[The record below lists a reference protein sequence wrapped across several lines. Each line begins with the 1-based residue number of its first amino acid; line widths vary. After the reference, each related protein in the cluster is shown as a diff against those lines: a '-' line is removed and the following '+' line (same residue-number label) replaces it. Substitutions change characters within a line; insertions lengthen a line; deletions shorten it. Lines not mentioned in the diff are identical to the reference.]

1 MAIYKVIHQIT
12 EKQFEVR
19 QFEANSADEY
29 DLNKHK
35 LGIAYDDIHYGKPQK
50 KDYSAGDFIIQW
62 RTNFGYEKQ
71 SNAHAYVLYY
81 NRKQDT
87 KTFVK
92 SYENIPSLEDVA
104 ALMNKYANMNNDG
117 FRSLFDDV
125 VDRLGMYHHEFR
137 DNTSYDFMLES
148 LNADRTSKQL
158 GKLDYDNA
166 CIRELQKSMK
176 VAIDLQVKCEILYR
190 ISTHLDRVE
199 ESTIKDIKERL
210 AKINDEYQIGKV
222 NLVYNGLYGHK
233 HLVGNYDYMANPP
246 KIEAS

>member
-1 MAIYKVIHQIT
+1 MTTYKVIHQIT

-19 QFEANSADEY
+19 QFESNSADEY
-29 DLNKHK
+29 ELNKHK
-35 LGIAYDDIHYGKPQK
+35 LGIAYDDIHLGGWRKNNYP
-50 KDYSAGDFIIQW
+50 AGDFIIQW
-62 RTNFGYEKQ
+62 RTNFGYAKQ

-81 NRKQDT
+81 NRKKDT

-92 SYENIPSLEDVA
+92 SYENITSLEDVA
-104 ALMNKYANMNNDG
+104 ALMNKYANMSNDD
-117 FRSLFDDV
+117 FRSLFEDV

-176 VAIDLQVKCEILYR
+176 VAVDLQVKCEILYR
-190 ISTHLDRVE
+190 ISTHLDTVE
-199 ESTIKDIKERL
+199 ESTIKEIKERL
-210 AKINDEYQIGKV
+210 TKINDEYQIGKV
-222 NLVYNGLYGHK
+222 NLVHNGLYGHK
-233 HLVGNYDYMANPP
+233 HLVGNYDYMGNPP
-246 KIEAS
+246 KIKTS